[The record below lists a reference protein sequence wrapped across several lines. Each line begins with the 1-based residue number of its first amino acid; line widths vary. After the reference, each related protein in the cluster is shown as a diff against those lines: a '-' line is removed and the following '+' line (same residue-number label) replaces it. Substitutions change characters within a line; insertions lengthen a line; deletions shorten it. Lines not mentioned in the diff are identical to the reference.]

1 MKRIL
6 TIIFVFFV
14 LLNVTGCGPAHEQSS
29 SNENND
35 FAVIPDIK
43 IEEIDWNVGSGSSN
57 GSNYVLLQ
65 YTNNSQYIINGFK
78 LNFIEKSS
86 LSEKEKEEFY
96 SDIQK
101 SQGFDDEYFNKWKE
115 SKEQLKEPI
124 TMYCNSS
131 DELKSGET
139 SEKIKCFYYGGWNS
153 KNVLHSDLVT
163 PEKAEIKYTKD
174 DNTSIIYYNFDSKLY
189 DVEKE

>member
-1 MKRIL
+1 MRKFL
-6 TIIFVFFV
+6 IIVFSFFV
-14 LLNVTGCGPAHEQSS
+14 LLTITGCDS
-29 SNENND
+29 SNEQASSNQNND
-35 FAVIPDIK
+35 SAFISDIK
-43 IEEIDWNVGSGSSN
+43 IEEIDWNVGSGSLN
-57 GSNYVLLQ
+57 GANYVLLQ

-86 LSEKEKEEFY
+86 ISEKEKEEFY

-131 DELKSGET
+131 DELNPGET

-163 PEKAEIKYTKD
+163 PEKAEIKYIKD
-174 DNTSIIYYNFDSKLY
+174 DNTLILYYNFESKLY
-189 DVEKE
+189 DVEEE